1 MWGGLAPR
9 PSNLLLNGRALRTA
23 RFRARVDSSVGWSH
37 QTSKNRPA
45 LLACPMLYR
54 SRQCTWVPCSDP
66 QPLRKFFAI
75 RLIIEH
81 VEIGQQTCL
90 IETNDALVCV
100 G

>member
-9 PSNLLLNGRALRTA
+9 RSNLLLNGRALRTA
-23 RFRARVDSSVGWSH
+23 RFG
-37 QTSKNRPA
+37 
-45 LLACPMLYR
+45 LASIAQWAGLIKPERTDRLCWLAPPL
-54 SRQCTWVPCSDP
+54 SRWAVFLGPCREP

-90 IETNDALVCV
+90 IETNAAQV
-100 G
+100 GVG